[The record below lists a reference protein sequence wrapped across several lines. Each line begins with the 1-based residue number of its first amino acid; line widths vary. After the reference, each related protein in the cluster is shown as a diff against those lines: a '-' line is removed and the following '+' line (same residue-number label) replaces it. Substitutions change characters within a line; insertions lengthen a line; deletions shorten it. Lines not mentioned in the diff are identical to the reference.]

1 MTTNG
6 FTPEKRCGLVVRVST
21 DRQAQNDEGSL
32 VTQKQRLRERIESK
46 RKQGDDWRE
55 AEIYELRAVSGST
68 SLNNPEMHRL
78 RADIQ
83 AGRVNVVLA
92 TDLSRIS
99 RSVPDFLQFFK
110 FATEHG
116 AEVVCLYPD
125 LDSTTPSGKAMT
137 TIIMVF
143 AELERDQ
150 VCQRNR
156 ESTLARAQRGLWNG
170 GHIFGYDLPEG
181 KKGTLVVNERQA
193 EIVRLAFSIYE
204 KTGSILETSKELT
217 VKGFRTEAYTSRRDR
232 PHASAAFGYTKTR
245 WLLQNKAYVGVRE
258 VNKKN
263 KNVDPE
269 TLPESQRY
277 AEVKANWEPIIDR
290 DTFDRAQRLQT
301 ANTLSSRNVAKQV
314 RHVYVF
320 NHGLLYCEGCKK
332 QMEGR
337 SGTSVMKRRYY
348 YYFCKACKLRIPAG
362 EVEKV
367 VLSRIRELAKKPAL
381 LTPLVAETNRRLTE
395 ELPELESRKRTAV
408 QELASV
414 SAEADA
420 TFRHAAAL
428 DGSAAS
434 VFVKEKL
441 EKLAVQRQGL
451 EATVA
456 ELGDAADKIRKTA
469 VDQEKVVTAINH
481 FRRIYNHLQPYQRKE
496 LIRLVLARAEVSE
509 SSLRLQLHGNPASEE
524 VFEKIKA
531 PEGVPFRR
539 FEPVKWLRR

>member
-46 RKQGDDWRE
+46 RKQGENWRE

-83 AGRVNVVLA
+83 ARRVNVVLA

-99 RSVPDFLQFFK
+99 RSLPDFLQFFT
-110 FATEHG
+110 FATGHG
-116 AEVVCLYPD
+116 AEVVCLHPD

-137 TIIMVF
+137 RIIMVF

-156 ESTLARAQRGLWNG
+156 ESTFARAQRGLWNG

-204 KTGSILETSKELT
+204 TTGSILETSKELT
-217 VKGFRTEAYTSRRDR
+217 ARGFRTEAYTSRRDR
-232 PHASAAFGYTKTR
+232 SHASVAFGYTKTR

-263 KNVDPE
+263 KTVDPE

-277 AEVKANWEPIIDR
+277 REVKANWEPILDR
-290 DTFDRAQRLQT
+290 ETFDRAQRLLT
-301 ANTLSSRNVAKQV
+301 ANTLSARNVAKQV

-320 NHGLLYCEGCKK
+320 NGGLLYCEACKK

-337 SGTSVMKRRYY
+337 SGTSRMKRPYF
-348 YYFCKACKLRIPAG
+348 YYFCKVCKLRIPAG

-367 VLSRIRELAKKPAL
+367 VLFRIRELAKKPSL

-395 ELPELESRKRTAV
+395 ELPELESRRKAAV
-408 QELASV
+408 QELGAV
-414 SAEADA
+414 AADADA

-428 DGSAAS
+428 DASAAS
-434 VFVKEKL
+434 VFVREKL
-441 EKLAVQRQGL
+441 EKLPPARSRGSCRP
-451 EATVA
+451 
-456 ELGDAADKIRKTA
+456 AAA
-469 VDQEKVVTAINH
+469 
-481 FRRIYNHLQPYQRKE
+481 
-496 LIRLVLARAEVSE
+496 
-509 SSLRLQLHGNPASEE
+509 
-524 VFEKIKA
+524 
-531 PEGVPFRR
+531 
-539 FEPVKWLRR
+539 